1 MYDVTASDGVIVGVK
16 VCVSPTSIERVD
28 GMLTLVTDF
37 AETVTLHVAVL
48 PLSVFTV
55 ILVVP
60 TLFAVTL
67 PELVT
72 VATLVL
78 LEVQVKVYW
87 ELDGYTVGLSV

>member
-1 MYDVTASDGVIVGVK
+1 MY
-16 VCVSPTSIERVD
+16 VSPASNERVD

-55 ILVVP
+55 ISAVP
-60 TLFAVTL
+60 ALLAVTL
-67 PELVT
+67 PELDT

-78 LEVQVKVYW
+78 LDIQVKVYW
-87 ELDGYTVGLSV
+87 ELEG